1 MKRLLNSLNNIWSF
15 VILFA
20 FLIVGLL
27 LILPLYNIFVSSFI
41 DNETGSFTLQNYID
55 ILGKGYYRKAIYNSI
70 FVGFSSMFGA
80 LLIGIPL
87 AFFTTR
93 FKIRGKSVISTLA
106 ILALVSPPFIGA
118 YAWIQWVVTSWF

>member
-1 MKRLLNSLNNIWSF
+1 VKSLLKSLNNIWSF

-41 DNETGSFTLQNYID
+41 DNKTGSFTLQNYID
-55 ILGKGYYRKAIYNSI
+55 ILGRGYYRKAIYNSI

-80 LLIGIPL
+80 LLIGVPL

-93 FKIRGKSVISTLA
+93 FKIRGKSVISTQA
-106 ILALVSPPFIGA
+106 I
-118 YAWIQWVVTSWF
+118 